1 MYLLVSNTY
10 SHILL
15 VTTLLD
21 VAQITKFY
29 FQAILEEYFNELTQ
43 RREWKSS
50 LRKCN
55 LNVENRPEECDL
67 HKLDSSLKKN
77 TAFVRK
83 IKNFTEAQKDAILKE
98 MTSLNLTK
106 YIGEVASGI
115 VEAKLKMNDLPGII
129 EISSK

>member
-1 MYLLVSNTY
+1 LV
-10 SHILL
+10 
-15 VTTLLD
+15 
-21 VAQITKFY
+21 
-29 FQAILEEYFNELTQ
+29 Q
-43 RREWKSS
+43 RREWKSE

-55 LNVENRPEECDL
+55 LNVDNRPEESDL

-83 IKNFTEAQKDAILKE
+83 VKNFTEAQKEAILKE
-98 MTSLNLTK
+98 MTTLNLTK

-129 EISSK
+129 EIASKYDFLTVIFCYSLLLLHLRNDDKATQLVE

>member
-1 MYLLVSNTY
+1 MSELV
-10 SHILL
+10 
-15 VTTLLD
+15 
-21 VAQITKFY
+21 
-29 FQAILEEYFNELTQ
+29 Q
-43 RREWKSS
+43 RREWKSE

-55 LNVENRPEECDL
+55 LNVDNRPEESDL

-83 IKNFTEAQKDAILKE
+83 VKNFTEAQKEAILKE
-98 MTSLNLTK
+98 MTTLNLTK

-129 EISSK
+129 EIASKYDFLTVIFCYSLLLLHLRNDDKATQLVE